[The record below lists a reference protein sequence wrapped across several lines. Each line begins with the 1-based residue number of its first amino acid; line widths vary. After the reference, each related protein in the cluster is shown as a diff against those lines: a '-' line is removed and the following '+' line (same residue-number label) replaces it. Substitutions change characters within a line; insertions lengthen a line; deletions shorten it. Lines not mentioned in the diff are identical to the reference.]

1 MAKTELKQIKIKLVK
16 SLIGA
21 SEAQRKVV
29 AGLGL
34 KKQNQVVEHYN
45 SATILG
51 MVNKVPHLFF
61 TKLRITTDVVIAKA
75 SKWL

>member
-1 MAKTELKQIKIKLVK
+1 MAKTEFKLVK

-51 MVNKVPHLFF
+51 MVNKVPHLVQ
-61 TKLRITTDVVIAKA
+61 IVD
-75 SKWL
+75 